1 MIESQFTSIEKTIL
15 AITII
20 VTFTSFL
27 YEVWRRL
34 RIVFKGRDSLPFDRF
49 GARAWRVFKEV
60 FLHEK
65 VIKDRFWPGL
75 MHALVFWGF
84 IVFGLVTIDHFAI
97 GFGYPIMN
105 EQTHTYYSYIVI
117 PFSILVLIGIGSLTY
132 RRFITRPK
140 PLGKIS
146 PTSGLVALFISLLM
160 ITYLLG
166 ETNID
171 PIMWRIN
178 WWIHSLIILAFLF
191 LIPRSKHL
199 HLVLAPFNI
208 FFKPFQIPEHTPV
221 NIDLEGSEDELDTM
235 LSDLTQMTKNQT
247 LDVFSCVECG
257 RCIDVCP
264 ANRGGGLL
272 DPKNHF
278 ILDLREPLLENGNVD
293 VLSDI
298 NVEAGWECTTCQAC
312 TEVCP
317 VGNHVEKSDEIRRLE
332 VLVEGKVPQEYQKLF
347 TNLQESGNT
356 EGRSDSPLAERLP
369 AYTPDKEYVLWLGCF
384 ARYELDPNF
393 TQSVENFANILDV
406 AGISYGV
413 LQKEHCSGDPA
424 NRLGDK
430 LTYNMLR
437 EHNMEQLKQANK
449 VVTLCPHCALNL
461 EKEYAK
467 YSEVNYD
474 VSHHTQVIA
483 ELIEEGRIEVKKGTD
498 GKVTYHDPCNLSRML
513 DEVDAPRTAINAAT
527 DDFFELEES
536 GKNTLCCG
544 AGGGLWWK
552 KETKGRTHLVRAEQV
567 VDSNADTVVTGCN
580 FCYGMMNQGLKPLT
594 PEGRKEIQVKDVAD
608 IVSENLISNIPVK

>member
-1 MIESQFTSIEKTIL
+1 MIESQFTSIEQSIL

-20 VTFTSFL
+20 VTLVSFL

-97 GFGYPIMN
+97 GFGHPIMN

-140 PLGKIS
+140 VLGKIS

-166 ETNID
+166 EANID

-199 HLVLAPFNI
+199 HLVLAPINI
-208 FFKPFQIPEHTPV
+208 FFKPFDLPEHTPV

-278 ILDLREPLLENGNVD
+278 ILDLREPLLKNGNVD

-369 AYTPDKEYVLWLGCF
+369 TYTPDKEYVLWLGCF

-406 AGISYGV
+406 AGVSYGV

-437 EHNMEQLKQANK
+437 EHNMEQLKEADK

-467 YSEVNYD
+467 YSEINYD

-483 ELIEEGRIEVKKGTD
+483 ELIEEGRIEVKKGAD

-513 DEVDAPRTAINAAT
+513 DEVDAPRTAINAVS

-594 PEGRKEIQVKDVAD
+594 PEGRNEIQVKDVAD
-608 IVSENLISNIPVK
+608 IVSENLVSNSHTK

>member
-1 MIESQFTSIEKTIL
+1 MIESQFTSIEQSIL

-20 VTFTSFL
+20 VTLVSFL

-97 GFGYPIMN
+97 GFGHPIMN

-140 PLGKIS
+140 VLGKIS

-166 ETNID
+166 EANID

-199 HLVLAPFNI
+199 HLVLAPINI
-208 FFKPFQIPEHTPV
+208 FFKPFDLPEHTPV

-278 ILDLREPLLENGNVD
+278 ILDLREPLLKNGNVD

-317 VGNHVEKSDEIRRLE
+317 VGNHVEKSDEIRRIE

-369 AYTPDKEYVLWLGCF
+369 TYTPDKEYVLWLGCF

-406 AGISYGV
+406 AGVSYGV

-437 EHNMEQLKQANK
+437 EHNMEQLKEADK

-467 YSEVNYD
+467 YSEINYD

-483 ELIEEGRIEVKKGTD
+483 ELIEEGRIEVKKGAD

-513 DEVDAPRTAINAAT
+513 DEVDAPRTAINAVS

-580 FCYGMMNQGLKPLT
+580 FCYGMMNQGLGPLT
-594 PEGRKEIQVKDVAD
+594 PSDQEQIKVKDVAD
-608 IVSENLISNIPVK
+608 IVAENLS